1 MVNNPVPI
9 WILIGLMIASIVV
22 SALGALFSVLGLRDL
37 FAGAPLSV
45 MAMGAG
51 LEFGKFVLAAFLHER
66 WMQTKFFMKSYMVF
80 AVVTLSLITSM
91 GIFGYL
97 SNAYQ
102 TSAVQLEAEQL
113 KIASLKDRQK
123 RIEDEISR
131 VNATVAEIPDSR
143 ISKKLAA
150 RKEAEPRIL
159 ALNEQNNQ
167 ILDEL
172 ATLNQSILKVQAK
185 VGPLIYVARMFG
197 KDIDTVVK
205 YLIIVF
211 VSVFDPLA
219 ICCVIA
225 LTASLKSRRLSHQS
239 LGDEDKNA
247 IARQQT
253 ILSNSKRTSETHV
266 ALKAEVPRAEMPRA
280 EEPKAEMPKSDMPKS
295 DSRITA
301 PSASQS
307 LAMETSDEDEPIV
320 EMQYVEDP
328 KLPEGSD
335 EDRKTS

>member
-1 MVNNPVPI
+1 MVNNAVPF
-9 WILIGLMIASIVV
+9 WILIGLMIAAVVV

-66 WMQTKFFMKSYMVF
+66 WLQTKWIMKTYMVF
-80 AVVTLSLITSM
+80 AVITLSLITSM

-102 TSAVQLEAEQL
+102 TSAVQLEAEQM

-123 RIEDEISR
+123 RIEDEVAR

-143 ISKKLAA
+143 ISKKMAA

-172 ATLNQSILKVQAK
+172 AGLNQNILKVQSK

-219 ICCVIA
+219 ICLVIA
-225 LTASLKSRRLSHQS
+225 LTASLQSRRLSRQEVGTRRQESELKTENSNAKKTQAEILQAQRAVAESYQPALQNELPKTEAAHAPS
-239 LGDEDKNA
+239 KEEALLASADDGDE
-247 IARQQT
+247 
-253 ILSNSKRTSETHV
+253 
-266 ALKAEVPRAEMPRA
+266 
-280 EEPKAEMPKSDMPKS
+280 
-295 DSRITA
+295 
-301 PSASQS
+301 
-307 LAMETSDEDEPIV
+307 EPIV

-328 KLPEGSD
+328 AVPEGSD